1 MGLPRP
7 LRLTNTHDFARI
19 RAQGRTERGRLLL
32 VNVAPNGL
40 QANRYGIVTSKRL
53 GGAVVRNR
61 VRRLLREA
69 IRAEDAA
76 LQRGWDVVIVAHPA
90 AAGLPLVDL
99 HGAYRTLIEQAGLL
113 HDEDDSRGL

>member
-7 LRLTNTHDFARI
+7 LRLTHTHDFARV
-19 RAQGRTERGRLLL
+19 RAHGRTERGRLMLL
-32 VNVAPNGL
+32 NTAPNGL
-40 QANRYGIVTSKRL
+40 QSNRYGIVTSKRL

-76 LQRGWDVVIVAHPA
+76 LQRGWDVVVVAHPA
-90 AAGLPLVDL
+90 AVGQPLSEL
-99 HGAYRTLIEQAGLL
+99 HGAYRTLIVQAGLL
-113 HDEDDSRGL
+113 HDENDLRGL